1 MNPVFMTWEGSC
13 ITPERTTSPPPH
25 KKGRGAHGMY
35 LFPGGEGSDSDD
47 DTGDSYDEFDDRI
60 EEEIDDTMEQED
72 MEGGSFDEA
81 EYDDEEEEEEDEEE
95 EESEED
101 EEEYD
106 EEEEEE
112 EEEEEMECADFYGAS
127 TLCEGSPST
136 TGHTTGCSGYVD
148 RCSNNPHARLSDSN
162 ALGGT
167 ENGLKGEEEVEVEM
181 AFDVDVSSEEREE
194 KQKEQGSAQ
203 NATYGAE
210 GAVKYRTVSN
220 VGVEGSSN
228 DRSRDEEKMN
238 TENEVEN
245 EVEEVAEKR
254 AKVRTVTE
262 DLTTPVCASRLLPSS
277 SSNLHFV
284 TPDSSLSRN
293 NGLIIQVTTEG
304 SSPDTKTFDEKTK
317 TTKKTCVEVES
328 TTKQSTTDND
338 KKDRSCT
345 LDDVFEIARRD
356 TQKEREISVHVI
368 GVIQEYVINTYMTEL
383 SLACLSNLIATDLQ
397 VCLVYIAL
405 CTEKKLISFESFYL
419 FIFHLKSS
427 YCTYHADLLY
437 FCTFTRL
444 KTTPERRKHFIVLW
458 HTSIG

>member
-60 EEEIDDTMEQED
+60 EEEIDDSMDQED
-72 MEGGSFDEA
+72 MEGGSFDEV
-81 EYDDEEEEEEDEEE
+81 EYDDEEEEDEDEDEVE

-112 EEEEEMECADFYGAS
+112 EEMGCADFYGAS
-127 TLCEGSPST
+127 TPCEGSPST

-148 RCSNNPHARLSDSN
+148 RCSNNPHARLSGSN
-162 ALGGT
+162 ALGGI
-167 ENGLKGEEEVEVEM
+167 EKGLKGEEEVEVEVEM
-181 AFDVDVSSEEREE
+181 AFDVDVSSEGREE

-228 DRSRDEEKMN
+228 DRSRDDEKMN
-238 TENEVEN
+238 TENEVE
-245 EVEEVAEKR
+245 EVAKR

-293 NGLIIQVTTEG
+293 NGVIIPGTTEG
-304 SSPDTKTFDEKTK
+304 SSPDIKTFDEKTK
-317 TTKKTCVEVES
+317 TTKKTCVEAES
-328 TTKQSTTDND
+328 TTKQSTTDNNNM
-338 KKDRSCT
+338 KDRSCT
-345 LDDVFEIARRD
+345 LDDVFESARRD

-397 VCLVYIAL
+397 VCLIYIAL
-405 CTEKKLISFESFYL
+405 CTEKN
-419 FIFHLKSS
+419 
-427 YCTYHADLLY
+427 
-437 FCTFTRL
+437 
-444 KTTPERRKHFIVLW
+444 
-458 HTSIG
+458 